1 MFVYKHITKQISII
15 SAARKAYEFHLLEIN
30 RLKSILDNLS
40 ENDNQSKPYDTAN
53 NFIGFVVN
61 MLSDNHPK
69 LTSDLYEQYCIIS
82 GTRMKQRSFI
92 SLLSLYAQKSN
103 FLCYTTKGNGKLY
116 NKWWVMNDWVVDGEL
131 REKYLNKI
139 QKRLSSFD

>member
-1 MFVYKHITKQISII
+1 M
-15 SAARKAYEFHLLEIN
+15 
-30 RLKSILDNLS
+30 KSILDNLS